1 MNSAAIETGKFYGW
15 KALGVVAVMYF
26 TMTGFLLYSFPV
38 FLPFL
43 CDAFGWSRAAVSWAN
58 SLAMIVIGIVSP
70 LAGMFIARYGARR
83 AIVIGNLLCVACF
96 LIAGFHTRLWE
107 LYFAYAFLFG
117 VGGCLGG
124 ILPMTTI
131 VNNWFI
137 KKRPVALSLLLAS
150 GGLGGLVV
158 VQLLM
163 ALINKAGWR
172 NAYLVVAGITLL
184 LLVILPALLAKNK
197 PEDLGQSPDGISDK
211 DDSVP
216 STHSSKSLYSNPV
229 DFTAAEA
236 VRTPALWFLTVFG
249 TAHMFGL
256 QGLLQHQVAFLLDMD
271 IPSTAAATAYST
283 FVGISVIGRLG
294 IGFLGLKFHIR
305 SLAILSML
313 ILMLGMALMLW
324 TRTLPMVFV
333 YTTIVGLGMGAS
345 IVAIMNLIPLYFGRT
360 HYPKIMGYVLPFSTI
375 IGSLGSPLTGWI
387 RDITGSYIQAW
398 EVSIFVLLISLVFL
412 ILARPP
418 VHPSLK
424 QPARAN

>member
-1 MNSAAIETGKFYGW
+1 
-15 KALGVVAVMYF
+15 
-26 TMTGFLLYSFPV
+26 
-38 FLPFL
+38 
-43 CDAFGWSRAAVSWAN
+43 
-58 SLAMIVIGIVSP
+58 
-70 LAGMFIARYGARR
+70 
-83 AIVIGNLLCVACF
+83 
-96 LIAGFHTRLWE
+96 
-107 LYFAYAFLFG
+107 
-117 VGGCLGG
+117 
-124 ILPMTTI
+124 
-131 VNNWFI
+131 
-137 KKRPVALSLLLAS
+137 
-150 GGLGGLVV
+150 
-158 VQLLM
+158 
-163 ALINKAGWR
+163 
-172 NAYLVVAGITLL
+172 
-184 LLVILPALLAKNK
+184 
-197 PEDLGQSPDGISDK
+197 
-211 DDSVP
+211 
-216 STHSSKSLYSNPV
+216 
-229 DFTAAEA
+229 
-236 VRTPALWFLTVFG
+236 
-249 TAHMFGL
+249 
-256 QGLLQHQVAFLLDMD
+256 MD

-424 QPARAN
+424 KPAWAN